1 MLRHHRVAPFV
12 ALTIAFTASFAR
24 TAWAD
29 PQPLAKAEA
38 AIAADQSRASTAI
51 RPNPDEQMATVSGT
65 YTGPC
70 SEVCSGAGYNPT
82 GLPSLID
89 EAGARLPHNSR
100 SRSLAPLNT
109 QITSL
114 AEIQQGAEKAGL
126 HPGVFSPAEAV
137 GTPSIVVR
145 ATAPND
151 GFDWGDAGI
160 GAGGALALMLIGVG
174 GVLALTNHRNHR
186 VRDQHAS

>member
-1 MLRHHRVAPFV
+1 MLSHHRIAPFV
-12 ALTIAFTASFAR
+12 ALTIALIASIAPRTAS
-24 TAWAD
+24 AD

-38 AIAADQSRASTAI
+38 AIAADQSPASTAV
-51 RPNPDEQMATVSGT
+51 RPNPDEQIATASAT
-65 YTGPC
+65 STGPC
-70 SEVCSGAGYNPT
+70 SEVCSGAGYSST
-82 GLPSLID
+82 GLASSI
-89 EAGARLPHNSR
+89 ESGAISAHYSR
-100 SRSLAPLNT
+100 PRPLAPSKT
-109 QITSL
+109 RITSP
-114 AEIQQGAEKAGL
+114 AEIQQGAEQAGL
-126 HPGVFSPAEAV
+126 HPGVFGPTEAAA
-137 GTPSIVVR
+137 TPSIVVR

>member
-1 MLRHHRVAPFV
+1 MLSHHRVAPFV
-12 ALTIAFTASFAR
+12 ALTLAFTASFAR
-24 TAWAD
+24 TASAD

-38 AIAADQSRASTAI
+38 VIAAAQSRVSTAI
-51 RPNPDEQMATVSGT
+51 RPNPDEQVATASGT
-65 YTGPC
+65 TGPC
-70 SEVCSGAGYNPT
+70 SEVCSGAGYTST
-82 GLPSLID
+82 GLPLID
-89 EAGARLPHNSR
+89 QSGAIFPHASR
-100 SRSLAPLNT
+100 PRPLAPSER

-114 AEIQQGAEKAGL
+114 AEIQKGAQNAGL
-126 HPGVFSPAEAV
+126 HPGAFGATEAA

-160 GAGGALALMLIGVG
+160 GAGGTLALTLIGVG